1 MGYGAVRFIAA
12 RTYYNCF
19 TQPERL
25 MTVTVRQLAHR
36 TGEVLRQVQQERR
49 RVLVTSNGRP
59 VAVLM
64 PVDEEELL
72 DRALE
77 ALVPSDEEVT
87 REIVEGGT
95 RSLSEVAEE
104 LGL

>member
-1 MGYGAVRFIAA
+1 MA
-12 RTYYNCF
+12 
-19 TQPERL
+19 
-25 MTVTVRQLAHR
+25 VTVRELAHR
-36 TGEVLRQVQQERR
+36 TGEVLRQVQRERR

-59 VAVLM
+59 VAVLV

-77 ALVPSDEEVT
+77 ALVPSEEDVT
-87 REIVEGGT
+87 REILEGGT

>member
-1 MGYGAVRFIAA
+1 MR
-12 RTYYNCF
+12 
-19 TQPERL
+19 
-25 MTVTVRQLAHR
+25 VTVRQLAHR
-36 TGEVLRQVQQERR
+36 TGEVLRQVQRERR

-59 VAVLM
+59 VAVLV

-95 RSLSEVAEE
+95 RSLAEVAEE